1 MTPQDFRAELERLGI
16 SQAEFARLANADDRS
31 VRRWADARVNTPL
44 APGAVARIEAAF
56 RAHREKRKP
65 RKISLE
71 VDPAKIID

>member
-1 MTPQDFRAELERLGI
+1 MTSHEFRAELARLGI
-16 SQAEFARLANADDRS
+16 TQTEFARLANSDDRS

-56 RAHREKRKP
+56 RVHREKRKP